1 MLYISQVSLS
11 HYKSLCLLKVW
22 QELLCKC
29 DKSSNML
36 GKLILYLVL
45 FIVSASTGDAED
57 TKTKRRKL
65 SCKPYYA

>member
-1 MLYISQVSLS
+1 
-11 HYKSLCLLKVW
+11 
-22 QELLCKC
+22 
-29 DKSSNML
+29 ML

-45 FIVSASTGDAED
+45 FIVSSSTGDAED